1 MTSLL
6 KEAFQKASMLSDA
19 EQDLLATRLL
29 MEFDAGNAFDQAIEQ
44 TALCLR
50 KLANEALAEDDAGL
64 TEPLDPDTLDR
75 P

>member
-1 MTSLL
+1 MRTLL

-29 MEFDAGNAFDQAIEQ
+29 MEFDAVNAFDQAIEQ
-44 TALCLR
+44 TALRLT
-50 KLANEALAEDDAGL
+50 KLVNEALAEDDAGL